1 MSINLKCVVIREK
14 IEDLVNEKQVV
25 LVNEIIYLFILELED
40 LKKEMEGCTGEDC
53 LYPIEKRLNE
63 LKV

>member
-1 MSINLKCVVIREK
+1 MIREK
-14 IEDLVNEKQVV
+14 IEDLMYSFNIKES
-25 LVNEIIYLFILELED
+25 IYIKDEMLNLLIQELEY

-63 LKV
+63 LKA